1 MEMPGLGGAGEGG
14 FHDPMDA
21 SVSEETGK
29 VYTAGGSS
37 QVCGLEPPV
46 LMAPTMATT
55 RSQTTKL
62 SGPVP
67 VVGGFTVPTVELPSF
82 AVPVNKAPPGAPIDK
97 PDVGFRVAT
106 KGECRPAACQRWRA
120 FGN

>member
-1 MEMPGLGGAGEGG
+1 MPGLGGAGEGG

-46 LMAPTMATT
+46 LMAPTMVTI
-55 RSQTTKL
+55 RLETTKL
-62 SGPVP
+62 SEQLP
-67 VVGGFTVPTVELPSF
+67 VVGGPIY
-82 AVPVNKAPPGAPIDK
+82 PVHK
-97 PDVGFRVAT
+97 PRKKT
-106 KGECRPAACQRWRA
+106 KFNTGIKLIEVWYFLLISKFVFQVLLWW
-120 FGN
+120 